1 AEQRANQAVD
11 KGLDKL
17 EDAIFGK
24 KSESTPATPT
34 PTSGTDSSASP
45 SSTPVLFPQSDDS
58 SGFSPFGMGNA
69 EVEPFESRA
78 FGNENSPAG
87 VIGKGPY
94 GLESAFVVQKTT
106 TEGMQA
112 VSSLM
117 YDTLRFVDYGQLA
130 FRAQRQI
137 QEINMMGIKRRD
149 ESLAHIYLEGDSM
162 FNINPLAGTGIRM
175 LNPAAELYQGMSEA
189 EAERFAKQVENNMN
203 TKSKR
208 LGTERL
214 HGLVCEVMDFETY
227 DTESRLMFVSRM
239 WFYQGFVIQSQSRG
253 MGAEIQV
260 ETISIQL
267 QPSFSRSLFERPTDI
282 RYTSFSHP
290 FGQ

>member
-1 AEQRANQAVD
+1 MKRTILSLSILMLVSASWAQRPTLERIKRNTKQQASQRAEQRANQAVD

-117 YDTLRFVDYGQLA
+117 YDTLRFVDYG
-130 FRAQRQI
+130 
-137 QEINMMGIKRRD
+137 
-149 ESLAHIYLEGDSM
+149 
-162 FNINPLAGTGIRM
+162 
-175 LNPAAELYQGMSEA
+175 
-189 EAERFAKQVENNMN
+189 
-203 TKSKR
+203 
-208 LGTERL
+208 
-214 HGLVCEVMDFETY
+214 
-227 DTESRLMFVSRM
+227 
-239 WFYQGFVIQSQSRG
+239 
-253 MGAEIQV
+253 
-260 ETISIQL
+260 
-267 QPSFSRSLFERPTDI
+267 
-282 RYTSFSHP
+282 
-290 FGQ
+290 